1 MSVTVSV
8 EPLPASLLKFSR
20 RLRPMHRPVFEGD
33 GSPTMADVE
42 LALALI
48 CELNPES
55 RQWYSATEA
64 LLRERLRTK

>member
-1 MSVTVSV
+1 MSVTV
-8 EPLPASLLKFSR
+8 EPLPQWARKVSR
-20 RLRPMHRPVFEGD
+20 RLRPVHKPLFENP
-33 GSPTMADVE
+33 PTRADVE

-48 CELNPES
+48 AELDPES